1 MAAPHDEQLDDSP
14 PKLPEDTLKLLQEF
28 LAEQSVSRQSGLTL
42 SNQDGNFGS
51 VKVSEDWVRRAIA
64 STFSFPVCRS
74 TYVVCIKLHS
84 SIYAFL
90 AIKSILV

>member
-51 VKVSEDWVRRAIA
+51 VKVSEDWDGVQSRLRLVFQCA
-64 STFSFPVCRS
+64 V
-74 TYVVCIKLHS
+74 LHM
-84 SIYAFL
+84 
-90 AIKSILV
+90 